1 MNGKLN
7 ARSDVT
13 MFALEI
19 ANRTRWVASKS
30 FSGGPVDGID
40 GLNFGIL
47 PEYFREFVK
56 DATYAVYSYETPIV
70 VQVGGKWLVPDAG
83 YGPTTGKHVTAI
95 TRALDSI
102 GAAWEKIPGPDGK
115 RIKVNR

>member
-1 MNGKLN
+1 MNKVKLSN
-7 ARSDVT
+7 DSI
-13 MFALEI
+13 ALEL
-19 ANRTRWVASKS
+19 ANGTRWQSAGTAL
-30 FSGGPVDGID
+30 SGAPIGGID

-47 PEYFREFVK
+47 PEVFREAVK

-83 YGPTTGKHVTAI
+83 YGPTTGKHVTTI

-115 RIKVNR
+115 RVKVNR